1 MEIAVADNPERD
13 RYEARVDG
21 ESAGYVAYRRRGER
35 IALNHPEVDDAYEG
49 KGVGSA
55 LASYAL
61 DDARARGLA
70 VIPYCPFINEWL
82 KRHPSYTDLVPADE
96 RERFG
101 L

>member
-35 IALNHPEVDDAYEG
+35 IALNHTEVDDAY
-49 KGVGSA
+49 
-55 LASYAL
+55 
-61 DDARARGLA
+61 A

>member
-21 ESAGYVAYRRRGER
+21 ELAGYVAYRRRGER
-35 IALNHPEVDDAYEG
+35 IALNHTEVDDAFEG

>member
-1 MEIAVADNPERD
+1 MPTR
-13 RYEARVDG
+13 ARA
-21 ESAGYVAYRRRGER
+21 SAR
-35 IALNHPEVDDAYEG
+35 P
-49 KGVGSA
+49 SP
-55 LASYAL
+55 SYAL